1 MADTSMSIK
10 EILAASQREAAL
22 HEWKGTFADYLAMVV
37 ENPSIVKL
45 AHARVRDAILSK
57 GVDISPTGEPIYRL
71 FENDIFGLED
81 VLARIVEYFEAATK
95 GTETRKR
102 ILLLLGPPASGKS
115 TIVALI
121 KSALE
126 DYTRTD
132 EGAVYALA
140 GCPMQEEP
148 LHLIP
153 HSLRPVLKE
162 QYGIEIEGEMNPR
175 NRHLL
180 RTKYKGNIAEM
191 PVERVVFSEHEAV
204 GIGYYVATNPN
215 ADSSLLVG
223 SVDTGRLEG
232 SRTEVAGKAFRMD
245 GEFNVANRGLI
256 ELVEMFKADRHLLT
270 TLLGLA
276 QEQVIKMEKFGSIYA
291 DEVIIGHSNE
301 GDFNTFAE
309 DEHSEALKDR
319 ITAIQVPYNLRVSE
333 DVKIYEKVMARH
345 QETGVSIAPL
355 SPRVAA
361 AYAVLSRL
369 HPPSRQGTTLLDKM
383 RLYDGR
389 LVGTYTRQDVIEMKH
404 DHVGEGM
411 RGISPRYVMNR
422 IAAVASAPGV
432 KCVTPLAVLD
442 SLWRGITENVSLDQ
456 AGRAASLSLIVD
468 AVSEY
473 NQLAISE
480 VQRAYQDSFD
490 DSADLMLNG
499 YLRNV
504 RIFCSEK
511 TSGEDYDEQEMQEME
526 RAIGIRE
533 RDKGAFRREIDSL
546 AALYS
551 RRDRRFTYSADP
563 RLKAAIEA
571 RLFPS
576 VRTLTT
582 ALARPRLKRL
592 REEWTYRRILIVKR
606 LMEKYDYCGVG
617 AEDLLEY
624 VTQLLQKKTMFKTT
638 KKADLSWQWDLYP
651 QSETLSQTLSS
662 HSGRS

>member
-1 MADTSMSIK
+1 MAESPMSIK
-10 EILAASQREAAL
+10 DILAASQREAARYD
-22 HEWKGTFADYLAMVV
+22 WKGTFADYLAMVV
-37 ENPSIVKL
+37 ENPSISKL
-45 AHARVRDAILSK
+45 AHARVRDAILAK
-57 GVDISPTGEPIYRL
+57 GVDVSPDGEQTYRL
-71 FENDIFGLED
+71 FENDIFGLEE
-81 VLARIVEYFEAATK
+81 VLSQVVGYFEAAAK

-121 KSALE
+121 KKALE

-132 EGAVYALA
+132 EGAVYALE
-140 GCPMQEEP
+140 GCPMQGDP

-153 HSLRPVLKE
+153 DSLRPVFKE

-180 RTKYKGNIAEM
+180 RTKFKGNIAEM
-191 PVERVVFSEHEAV
+191 PVERIVFSEQEAV

-215 ADSSLLVG
+215 SDPSLLVG
-223 SVDTGRLEG
+223 SIDTGRLEG
-232 SRTEVAGKAFRMD
+232 SRTEVAGQAFRMD
-245 GEFNVANRGLI
+245 GEFNVANRGMI

-301 GDFNTFAE
+301 GDFNTFAQ

-333 DVKIYEKVMARH
+333 DVKIYEKVMSKR

-355 SPRVAA
+355 SLRIAA
-361 AYAVLSRL
+361 TYAVLSRL
-369 HPPSRQGTTLLDKM
+369 HAPNRQGMTLLDKM

-389 LVGTYTRQDVIEMKH
+389 MVGQYTRQDVIEMKQH
-404 DHVGEGM
+404 EIGEGM
-411 RGISPRYVMNR
+411 SGISPRYVMNR
-422 IAAVASAPGV
+422 VAAVASTQDV

-456 AGRAASLSLIVD
+456 ASRAASISLITD
-468 AVSEY
+468 TVSEY
-473 NQLAISE
+473 NDLAVSD
-480 VQRAYQDSFD
+480 VQRAYHDSFD
-490 DSADLMLNG
+490 DSAALMLAE
-499 YLRNV
+499 YLRSV
-504 RIFCSEK
+504 RAFCSE
-511 TSGEDYDEQEMQEME
+511 EANAEEYDEREMQSME

-533 RDKGAFRREIDSL
+533 RDKGAFRAEIDHL
-546 AALYS
+546 VGLYS
-551 RRDRRFTYSADP
+551 RREGKFTYTTDP
-563 RLKAAIEA
+563 RLKAAIET

-576 VRTLTT
+576 TRALTT
-582 ALARPRLKRL
+582 ALIRPRQARQ
-592 REEWTYRRILIVKR
+592 RAEWTHRRILIVKR
-606 LMEKYDYCGVG
+606 LIEKYGYTPVS

-624 VTQLLQKKTMFKTT
+624 VTQLLQGKSMLKVSKTANVT
-638 KKADLSWQWDLYP
+638 WQWNLHP
-651 QSETLSQTLSS
+651 ESESLAQ
-662 HSGRS
+662 RSEGA